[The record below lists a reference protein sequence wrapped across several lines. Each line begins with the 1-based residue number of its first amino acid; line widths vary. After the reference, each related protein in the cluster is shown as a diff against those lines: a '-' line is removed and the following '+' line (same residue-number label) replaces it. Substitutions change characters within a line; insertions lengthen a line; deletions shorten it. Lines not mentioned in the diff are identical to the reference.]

1 MMFAPRNISTWS
13 ILSKSKIQIKAS
25 QMPQNHNDKRSDSP
39 QAKNGGKQKN
49 NIRTLGYYCGRQAT
63 ADLLLN

>member
-1 MMFAPRNISTWS
+1 MMYAPRNISKWS
-13 ILSKSKIQIKAS
+13 VLSKSKIQNKAN
-25 QMPQNHNDKRSDSP
+25 QMPQNHNNRRSDSP
-39 QAKNGGKQKN
+39 QAKKGGKQKN